1 MDYFKLNTDSGI
13 ITKQLLVWLLL
24 LLLPHMSHGQISG
37 GKRYNINS
45 IVVKGNRRFDDKEIT
60 KIISLSRSNFFPT
73 QRLSRTMIKTDR
85 LRIKTFYQKNGFL
98 NCAVEDSLYIDKD
111 QQVDIFFTID
121 EGEQFLLS
129 EIKII
134 GNKLFEKEKIH
145 DWLEL
150 DIEEP
155 YNPLQVREA
164 VKRVEEHYENNG
176 KPFAYI
182 RDSLIFNDNKIT
194 MRLNIRE
201 GRTMLINDIIVKN
214 NNLVKTS
221 VIKRELV
228 IRNDDLYSKKKIERS
243 KKYLLN
249 LGLFTSVNINH
260 SDIDTTDNKIDLI
273 VYVREQ
279 DMRYWEFNTG
289 IVQREGLGTEV
300 NTTFIVSGLWRHK
313 NINNSAR
320 GISISSEV
328 GVNPYNFTRRPDF
341 NADISYIEPWAFGFR
356 STGLIKLFI
365 DDLEQKQY
373 EYTKYGLETSLIIN
387 PDKRN
392 YMKAGFE
399 FSEIDNKFE
408 SIDSTVFQE
417 IEREKERA
425 IIFDYNRDRRNDF
438 MFPSNG
444 HLLTVSA
451 KITSSILGGT
461 EDYFKLE
468 TSYSEYFQFF
478 RKIVLAYRAK
488 IGYLAPYASDNSA
501 PQYEKYYL
509 GGANSMRGWENLMFL
524 SQKGE
529 DGSIIAQRKRV
540 KVLTNFEVRFPIY
553 WIIGGEIFF
562 DGGNLV
568 SDIKSLRDSQY
579 RWNFGF
585 GLTVATPLG
594 PARVDLARP
603 LFKDEKRWVPQ
614 FAISYAF

>member
-13 ITKQLLVWLLL
+13 ITKQLLLWLLL
-24 LLLPHMSHGQISG
+24 LLFPLMSYGQISG

-45 IVVKGNRRFDDKEIT
+45 IVVQGNHRFDDKEIT
-60 KIISLSRSNFFPT
+60 KIISLSKTNFFPT

-98 NCAVEDSLYIDKD
+98 DCNVEDSLYIDKD
-111 QQVDIFFTID
+111 RQVDIFFTID
-121 EGEQFLLS
+121 EGEQFFLS
-129 EIKII
+129 EIAII

-145 DWLEL
+145 AGLDLET
-150 DIEEP
+150 EEP

-164 VKRVEEHYENNG
+164 IKRVEEHYENNG

-182 RDSLIFNDNKIT
+182 RDSLIFNDNMIT
-194 MRLNIRE
+194 MRLNIKE
-201 GRTMLINDIIVKN
+201 GRTMLINDIIIKN
-214 NNLVKTS
+214 NKKVKTS

-228 IRNDDLYSKKKIERS
+228 IRSDDLYSKKKIERS

-260 SDIDTTDNKIDLI
+260 SDVDTADNKIDLI

-300 NTTFIVSGLWRHK
+300 NTTFIISGLWRHK

-320 GISISSEV
+320 GISTSSEV
-328 GVNPYNFTRRPDF
+328 GVNPYNFTRSPDF
-341 NADISYIEPWAFGFR
+341 NADISYFEPWAFGFR

-408 SIDSTVFQE
+408 SIDTTIFRE

-438 MFPSNG
+438 MYPSKG
-444 HLLTVSA
+444 HLFTASA

-468 TSYSEYFQFF
+468 TSYSEYFQVF

-509 GGANSMRGWENLMFL
+509 GGANSMRGWDNLMFL
-524 SQKGE
+524 SKKGE

-540 KVLTNFEVRFPIY
+540 KVLTNFEARFPIY

-568 SDIKSLRDSQY
+568 SDITSLRNSQY

-603 LFKDEKRWVPQ
+603 LLKDEKRWVPQ